1 MAIFSELI
9 SPLLTSVQGIIGE
22 FHLSPEEA
30 SKAKQA
36 IADAQ
41 SKAAADSQQ
50 YELGLATLAAQD
62 KISARGMNTATKD
75 STAKVLAIG
84 ISFGFFGLLVFM
96 SVHTIPVESRDIL
109 EVMLGSLGSAFIA
122 VVSFYFGSSAG
133 SAAKDATI
141 ANGVKK

>member
-30 SKAKQA
+30 AKAKQA

-41 SKAAADSQQ
+41 SKAVSDSQQ

-62 KISARGMNTATKD
+62 KISARGMNTVTKD
-75 STAKVLAIG
+75 STAKILAIG
-84 ISFGFFGLLVFM
+84 ISFGFFALLIFM
-96 SVHTIPVESRDIL
+96 AVHTVPAESRDIL

-133 SAAKDATI
+133 SAAKDETI